1 MKTYEVFLKKAGK
14 DEFQH
19 AGSLD
24 APDDAM
30 ALLYAR
36 LLLPSGRGRPD
47 VARRTIRICSWPTD
61 DPRRHPRPTAPSQR
75 RVGHRRSSPSPTRGD
90 VVNDPRPISVPVNGS
105 TCSLADDEH
114 LVGSRHAEWIGT
126 APFLKRTCRSVR
138 SPRTNSPAIAAVR
151 LPHRRSRPLRLLR
164 APEVPLVRP
173 RRGELCAVGRS
184 TGPALAVRRGRVVA
198 LGRPPDMS
206 RLAGLA
212 ALARRVEAR
221 KRSIWA
227 LAFLI
232 RRMLHGPEIA
242 RATIVDA
249 VVRLLPIAQSVWD
262 PVEGE
267 ADALASGLC
276 SMSSRQLG
284 AAWSGAINALLADCA
299 VPPSEVAAA
308 EPSGASGSSRLR
320 RSDGFAAYLARLQE
334 VISIEPTA
342 TW

>member
-1 MKTYEVFLKKAGK
+1 M
-14 DEFQH
+14 
-19 AGSLD
+19 
-24 APDDAM
+24 
-30 ALLYAR
+30 
-36 LLLPSGRGRPD
+36 
-47 VARRTIRICSWPTD
+47 
-61 DPRRHPRPTAPSQR
+61 
-75 RVGHRRSSPSPTRGD
+75 
-90 VVNDPRPISVPVNGS
+90 NDPSDLS
-105 TCSLADDEH
+105 TGEREYLLAFADDEH

-126 APFLKRTCRSVR
+126 APFLEEDLSFCSIAQDELGH
-138 SPRTNSPAIAAVR
+138 AIALYDFLTDDLDRFA
-151 LPHRRSRPLRLLR
+151 LLR
-164 APEVPLVRP
+164 APEEYRSCVLAEASCAPWDEALVRHWLYDEAESL
-173 RRGELCAVGRS
+173 RWA
-184 TGPALAVRRGRVVA
+184 ALET
-198 LGRPPDMS
+198 S

-212 ALARRVEAR
+212 ALARRVEREEAFHLEHS
-221 KRSIWA
+221 RS
-227 LAFLI
+227 LI
-232 RRMLHGPEIA
+232 RRMLHGPETA

-249 VVRLLPIAQSVWD
+249 LVRLLPIAQSVWD

-284 AAWSGAINALLADCA
+284 EAWSGAINALLADCA